1 MRYFLSVFIL
11 LCVVVVSIAGFRGDK
26 SRRPPIELFPDMDR
40 QPKLRP
46 QTHSSFFSDQLSS
59 RLPVEGAIAR
69 SRPVVLG
76 GKEIYPFEDNPLN
89 TGRIPGA
96 TNFVETIPLP
106 LTEQL
111 LARGQQRYAINCAP
125 CHGAA
130 GDGKGITARYGMIAM
145 ANFHDARLVKMPDG
159 EIFNTITYG
168 KNLMGA
174 YGPNVTVTDRWAIIA
189 YIRALERSRLALL
202 DDVPEAL
209 RSTLRK

>member
-46 QTHSSFFSDQLSS
+46 QTHSSFFPDQLSS

-76 GKEIYPFEDNPLN
+76 GKEIYPFEDDPLN

-130 GDGKGITARYGMIAM
+130 GDGKGITGRYGMIAM

>member
-1 MRYFLSVFIL
+1 MRYLLLGFIL
-11 LCVVVVSIAGFRGDK
+11 CCLVVVSIAGFRGDT

-46 QTHSSFFSDQLSS
+46 QAHNNFFADQLSS
-59 RLPVEGAIAR
+59 RLPVEGTIAR
-69 SRPVVLG
+69 SQPTVVE
-76 GKEIYPFEDNPLN
+76 GKPIYPFEDNPLN
-89 TGRIPGA
+89 TGRVPGT
-96 TNFVETIPLP
+96 TNFVETLP
-106 LTEQL
+106 FPVTERLLT
-111 LARGQQRYAINCAP
+111 RGQQRYTINCAP

-130 GDGKGITARYGMIAM
+130 GDGKGITSKYNMLAM

-159 EIFNTITYG
+159 EIFNTISYG

-174 YGPNVTVTDRWAIIA
+174 YGANVTITNRWAIIA
-189 YIRALERSRLALL
+189 YIRALERSRLASL

>member
-1 MRYFLSVFIL
+1 MRYLLLGFIL
-11 LCVVVVSIAGFRGDK
+11 CCLVVVSIAGFRGDT

-46 QTHSSFFSDQLSS
+46 QTHDNLFTDQLSS

-69 SRPVVLG
+69 SQPTIVEGRQV
-76 GKEIYPFEDNPLN
+76 YPFEDKPLN
-89 TGRIPGA
+89 TGRVPGT

-106 LTEQL
+106 LTEQML
-111 LARGQQRYAINCAP
+111 VRGQQRYTINCAP

-130 GDGKGITARYGMIAM
+130 GDGKGITSKYNMLAM

-159 EIFNTITYG
+159 EIFNTITHG

-174 YGPNVTVTDRWAIIA
+174 YGPNVTITDRWAIIA
-189 YIRALERSRLALL
+189 YIRALERSRLASL
-202 DDVPEAL
+202 DDVPEAQ
-209 RSTLRK
+209 RSILRK